1 MTLRFLAMA
10 TCLVFAFTGCGGS
23 PTAPSGPQ
31 VFEATLLVPS
41 IDDIDAGLLN
51 FTANRAGTLSARVDW
66 TNSETDIDIFLLPG
80 TCTRADVQAEN
91 PGCEDSD
98 AIAEDVT
105 LNKPAVFTVAVTE
118 RAYTF
123 VVLNYSAVS
132 ETVTYRLE
140 IN

>member
-31 VFEATLLVPS
+31 VFEGTLLVPS
-41 IDDIDAGLLN
+41 IDDNDGGVFN

-66 TNSETDIDIFLLPG
+66 TNPETDIDIYLVPG
-80 TCTRADVQAEN
+80 TCTRADLQGDN
-91 PGCEDSD
+91 PGCGVSD
-98 AIAEDVT
+98 AIADDET

-123 VVLNYSAVS
+123 VVTNYSAVS